1 MFTYV
6 KLLGAIWAYLGLI
19 EATWTYLGIPGA
31 TCGDGE
37 SWILGIAKI
46 PVAKAAA
53 FEKEIMGLGGV
64 HVKELTAEYNMK
76 SIFQYSMVT
85 VRSQYGHSTVYRT
98 VTVRSYIL

>member
-6 KLLGAIWAYLGLI
+6 RLLGPIWGYLGLI
-19 EATWTYLGIPGA
+19 EATWTYLGLPGA

-76 SIFQYSMVT
+76 KHISIQYGHSTVT
-85 VRSQYGHSTVYRT
+85 VRSQYGLQYGHSTV
-98 VTVRSYIL
+98 I